1 MSEPNK
7 NTDDKK
13 NESTTSPFLR
23 IFAFFV
29 IILITVLYILSLVAS
44 LSDWDNAF
52 GIFLGAMAATIFVPI
67 MIHFIRI
74 FKPKD

>member
-7 NTDDKK
+7 NTEEKK

-23 IFAFFV
+23 IFALFG
-29 IILITVLYILSLVAS
+29 IILIAGLYILSLVAS

>member
-23 IFAFFV
+23 IFAILG
-29 IILITVLYILSLVAS
+29 IILIAGLYILSLVAS